1 MPLLRGGMHAMRA
14 CEMIRFL
21 CFFFFCF
28 RSSVTFAEVE
38 CTGPGSEMDRRV
50 GWEKRLTEEEAQRF
64 VDIKFIDDGWLSNQ
78 P

>member
-1 MPLLRGGMHAMRA
+1 M
-14 CEMIRFL
+14 F
-21 CFFFFCF
+21 F

-38 CTGPGSEMDRRV
+38 CTGPGSEMGRRV
-50 GWEKRLTEEEAQRF
+50 DWEKRLSEDEVQRF

>member
-1 MPLLRGGMHAMRA
+1 
-14 CEMIRFL
+14 
-21 CFFFFCF
+21 
-28 RSSVTFAEVE
+28 
-38 CTGPGSEMDRRV
+38 MDRRV